1 MSTKSA
7 KKSPKGSSKS
17 ATETVALDAQGSR
30 YETVRIEQLVKNG
43 FNPSRMEPDDFN
55 AYVEAIRQSGRPSK
69 PVVVRRLEGGQ
80 LEIVD
85 GEHTFRAAKKA
96 GLTEIDVEILDL
108 DDVEAR
114 RQCVA
119 RNVGGKTSKVR
130 LGALFAELHTP
141 ERFGMTLKEIAEK
154 FGLVEGTVRNHIKY
168 HEAYEA
174 RSTYAPTTT
183 PEEISR
189 LPTKTVREYVDR
201 PADSRDAWLDQML
214 DSSAGSKPA
223 DPLEQLS
230 GDELLI
236 LLVDRLAP
244 VAAREAEC
252 SLEEARSL
260 IQGELDA
267 CPWPPVYMMAALL
280 PRVSLASAMTR
291 AINSIAESSLDDADA
306 DDND

>member
-1 MSTKSA
+1 MKTKREPNTTKKPARATKKADASHPAVPRYATVPVGQIFENGYNPNEMSPA
-7 KKSPKGSSKS
+7 
-17 ATETVALDAQGSR
+17 
-30 YETVRIEQLVKNG
+30 
-43 FNPSRMEPDDFN
+43 DFA
-55 AYVEAIRQSGRPSK
+55 AYVAEISTSGRTSK
-69 PVVVRRLEGGQ
+69 PVVVRPIGNGRLE
-80 LEIVD
+80 IID
-85 GEHTFRAAKKA
+85 GAHTFRAAKEA
-96 GLTEIDVEILDL
+96 GLTEIDVEVLEL

-119 RNVGGKTSKVR
+119 RNIGGKTCKVR
-130 LGALFAELHTP
+130 LGALFNGLHTSKQ
-141 ERFGMTLKEIAEK
+141 FGMTHKEIAEK

-168 HEAYEA
+168 LEAYEA
-174 RSTYAPTTT
+174 RRTHVPTTT
-183 PEEISR
+183 QEEISR
-189 LPTKTVREYVDR
+189 LSTKTVREYVDR
-201 PADSRDAWLDQML
+201 PAEHRDAWLDQML

-236 LLVDRLAP
+236 LLVDRLAR
-244 VAAREAEC
+244 VAARESEC

-291 AINSIAESSLDDADA
+291 AINVIAESSLGDADP
-306 DDND
+306 DDTD